1 MFTYYLI
8 KNIYK
13 EMKKG
18 RGHVPGCYVTDGAV
32 SVSVRTHRRSGA
44 EQSSNMAADYW
55 EPGRSEKLSD

>member
-1 MFTYYLI
+1 
-8 KNIYK
+8 
-13 EMKKG
+13 MKKG

-55 EPGRSEKLSD
+55 EPGRSEKPSD